1 MRLVTCL
8 WQYDFKE
15 ATNFVWLI
23 DNRCSNH
30 MFGGWD
36 LFNVLDETQKLSI
49 SLGND
54 KEIKAE
60 DVGTVVLDI

>member
-1 MRLVTCL
+1 MFMA
-8 WQYDFKE
+8 QHDFNE

-23 DNRCSNH
+23 DSGCSNH
-30 MFGGWD
+30 MFGVWD

-54 KEIKAE
+54 KEIKVE

>member
-1 MRLVTCL
+1 
-8 WQYDFKE
+8 
-15 ATNFVWLI
+15 
-23 DNRCSNH
+23 

-54 KEIKAE
+54 KEIKVE
-60 DVGTVVLDI
+60 DVGTVVLDIQDGKTKLLHEVQFFPGLVHNLLSVG